1 MKAEK
6 DPNFSKL
13 FKKLRYRE
21 RPSIRLD
28 ERYLLNEK
36 ENFLTGLIRSFRI
49 LLELMRS
56 FYFFRGAQNCITVF
70 GSARFKAGDYY
81 YEMARQ
87 MAQKIIEAK
96 FTVMTGGGPG
106 IMEAATIGA
115 IEAGSEPYACGIDLA
130 EYGGINAHI
139 KHGIL
144 LKYFFVRK
152 MMLTKYSIAFIAMP
166 GGFGTLDEIFEIITL
181 KQTGKLRNFPLVL
194 FGSSYWQPLI
204 DFIQERLIAHGTIEE
219 KDLKLVYL
227 TDSVDD
233 AIKYIKTHLE
243 KIHDN

>member
-1 MKAEK
+1 MKDK
-6 DPNFSKL
+6 KNPHFSRL
-13 FKKLRYRE
+13 FKKLRHRE

-36 ENFLTGLIRSFRI
+36 ENFLTGLIRTFRI
-49 LLELMRS
+49 GFELMRS
-56 FYFFRGAQNCITVF
+56 FYFFRHAQNCITIF
-70 GSARFKAGDYY
+70 GSARFKAGDHY

-87 MAQKIIEAK
+87 MARKIIEAK
-96 FTVMTGGGPG
+96 FNVMTGGGPG
-106 IMEAATIGA
+106 IMEAATIGT
-115 IEAGSEPYACGIDLA
+115 IEAGSEPYACGINIA

-139 KHGIL
+139 NHGIL

-194 FGSSYWQPLI
+194 FGSDYWQPLI
-204 DFIQERLIAHGTIEE
+204 DFIQQRLIANGAVEE
-219 KDLKLVYL
+219 KDLKLIHL
-227 TDSVDD
+227 TDSIED

-243 KIHDN
+243 KINDK